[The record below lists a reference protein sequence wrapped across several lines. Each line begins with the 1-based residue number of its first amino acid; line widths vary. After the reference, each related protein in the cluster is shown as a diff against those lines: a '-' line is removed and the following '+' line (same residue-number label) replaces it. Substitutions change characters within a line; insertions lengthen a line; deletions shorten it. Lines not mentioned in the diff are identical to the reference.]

1 MLSRYAFLA
10 LILGITCN
18 ILVLSA
24 ENHIP
29 VTTRFTV
36 IPGPVNGV
44 MLEEDGHVLAIYGD
58 PRPEPVKAEMVLFTH
73 FRRDAAW
80 AGQRLVDQGAQAV
93 VPVGEVEF
101 FSGARDFW
109 ENYQTAYFHDY
120 AQQTSRILT
129 QPLPVDRSVKGG
141 DMIDWQGV
149 KIQVL
154 DTPGYTRGAVSY
166 LLELDGKR
174 IACVG
179 DLIYGQGRILDL
191 YSLQDAIDEPKTGG
205 YHGYAAR
212 AAQVIASLRAVRDWK
227 PDLLIPARG
236 PVIENPRQAI
246 DQLIERLQAVYENYL
261 SICALRWYWG
271 DDYIRG
277 LAGRVL
283 NTTKVDWMPMAET
296 LHQEPPA
303 WIIPI
308 QNTRVIISEAGAAFL
323 VDCGNR
329 RIAEEVKKLQA
340 GGRFQKVDGIYI
352 THYHDDHTDYAQ
364 QAAEEF
370 GCQVFFCPEQKE
382 ILTHPEAWRMPCL
395 TPNPIRS
402 YTVKPEG
409 STLRW
414 HEFELTFSYHPG
426 QTLYHGGLLVKK
438 DNGETIFFIGD
449 SFTPSGID
457 DYCLLNRNFLH
468 PGMGFFYCLN
478 VLKNMKPDYLLINQH
493 VVETF
498 RFSSEQIQFMLGAL
512 NRRAVLMKD
521 LFPWD
526 DPNYGIDEQWARLSP
541 YGIEAR
547 AGQPFDVQAVI
558 FNHSPVAREFRVTL
572 NLPDGWTCEDQTQVV
587 KVNPREESVVTR
599 TVTPPANAEGL
610 TVLTADVAF
619 GEVDLRQWTEV
630 LVNVEK

>member
-1 MLSRYAFLA
+1 M
-10 LILGITCN
+10 
-18 ILVLSA
+18 SA
-24 ENHIP
+24 ENPIS
-29 VTTRFTV
+29 VTTRLTV

-80 AGQRLVDQGAQAV
+80 AGQRLVDHGAKAV
-93 VPVGEVEF
+93 VPAGEVESF
-101 FSGARDFW
+101 TGAREFW

-129 QPLPVDRSVKGG
+129 RPLPVDRSVKGG
-141 DMIDWQGV
+141 DVIDWQGV

-154 DTPGYTRGAVSY
+154 DTPGYTREAVSY

-191 YSLQDAIDEPKTGG
+191 YSLQDAINEPKTGG

-212 AAQVIASLRAVRDWK
+212 AAQVIASLRAVRDWN
-227 PDLLIPARG
+227 PDILIPARG
-236 PVIENPRQAI
+236 PVIENPRSAI
-246 DQLIERLQAVYENYL
+246 GQLIERLQAVYENYL

-271 DDYIRG
+271 DDYIQG

-283 NTTKVDWMPMAET
+283 DTTKVDWMPMAET
-296 LHQEPPA
+296 LHKEPPA
-303 WIIPI
+303 WIVPI
-308 QNTRVIISEAGAAFL
+308 QNTRVIISGEDAAFL

-329 RIAEEVKKLQA
+329 NIAAEVKKLQA
-340 GGRFQKVDGIYI
+340 EGRFHTVEGIYI

-370 GCQVFFCPEQKE
+370 GCPVFFCPEQKE
-382 ILTHPEAWRMPCL
+382 ILTYPEAWRMPCL
-395 TPNPIRS
+395 TPNAIRS

-409 STLRW
+409 STIRW

-572 NLPDGWTCEDQTQVV
+572 NLPDGWTSGDQTKIV
-587 KVNPREESVVTR
+587 KVNPREESVVTM

>member
-1 MLSRYAFLA
+1 MPSRSTFLA
-10 LILGITCN
+10 IILPFTLLMPALGADRTIPITPQ
-18 ILVLSA
+18 L
-24 ENHIP
+24 
-29 VTTRFTV
+29 TV
-36 IPGPVNGV
+36 VPGPVNGV
-44 MLEEDGHVLAIYGD
+44 LLEENGRFLAIYGD
-58 PRPEPVKAEMVLFTH
+58 PRPEPAQAEQVLFTH

-80 AGQRLVDQGAQAV
+80 AGQRLVDQGAKAV
-93 VPVGEVEF
+93 VPAGEVES

-109 ENYQTAYFHDY
+109 EKYQTAYFHDY
-120 AQQTSRILT
+120 AQQTSRLLT
-129 QPLPVDRSVKGG
+129 RPVPVEQGVKGG
-141 DMIDWQGV
+141 DTIDWQGV

-179 DLIYGQGRILDL
+179 DLIYGNGQILDL

-212 AAQVIASLRAVRDWK
+212 AAQVIASLRAVRDWH

-246 DQLIERLQAVYENYL
+246 DTLIQRLQAVYENYL
-261 SICALRWYWG
+261 SICALRWYWK
-271 DDYIRG
+271 DDYIHG

-283 NTTKVDWMPMAET
+283 DTTQVDWMPMAET
-296 LHQEPPA
+296 LHEEPPA

-308 QNTRVIISEAGAAFL
+308 QNTRVIVSGEGAAFL

-329 RIAEEVKKLQA
+329 NIAAEVKKLQA
-340 GGRFQKVDGIYI
+340 EGRFQTVDGIYI

-370 GCQVFFCPEQKE
+370 GCPVFFCPEQRD

-395 TPNPIRS
+395 TPNAIRS

-409 STLRW
+409 STIRW

-438 DNGETIFFIGD
+438 DGGESIFFAGD

-468 PGMGFFYCLN
+468 PDMGFFYCLN

-498 RFSSEQIQFMLGAL
+498 RFSSQQIRFMIDAL
-512 NRRAVLMKD
+512 NQRVALMRE

-541 YGIEAR
+541 YGIAAR

-558 FNHSPVAREFRVTL
+558 FNHSPVNREFRITL
-572 NLPDGWTCEDQTQVV
+572 NLPGGWTSESQTKIV
-587 KVNPREESVVTR
+587 KINPREESVVTM
-599 TVTPPANAEGL
+599 TVTPPADAEGL
-610 TVLTADVAF
+610 NVLTADVAF
-619 GEVDLRQWTEV
+619 GEVDLRQWTEA
-630 LVNVEK
+630 LVKVEK

>member
-1 MLSRYAFLA
+1 MPSRYAFLA
-10 LILGITCN
+10 LILVITFN
-18 ILVLSA
+18 LPVLSA
-24 ENHIP
+24 ENPIHITP
-29 VTTRFTV
+29 RLTV
-36 IPGPVNGV
+36 VPGPVNGV
-44 MLEEDGHVLAIYGD
+44 LLEEDGHVLAIYGD
-58 PRPEPVKAEMVLFTH
+58 PRPEPVKSEKVLFTH

-80 AGQRLVDQGAQAV
+80 AGQRLVENGAQAV
-93 VPVGEVEF
+93 VPAGEVEF

-109 ENYQTAYFHDY
+109 EKYQTAYFHDY

-129 QPLPVDRSVKGG
+129 RPLPVDQSVKGG
-141 DMIDWQGV
+141 DAIEWQGV

-154 DTPGYTRGAVSY
+154 DTPGYTREAVSY

-191 YSLQDAIDEPKTGG
+191 YSLQDAINEPKTGG

-212 AAQVIASLRAVRDWK
+212 AAQVIASLRAVRDWN
-227 PDLLIPARG
+227 PDILIPARG
-236 PVIENPRQAI
+236 PVIENPRSAI
-246 DQLIERLQAVYENYL
+246 GQLIERLQAVYENYL

-271 DDYIRG
+271 DDYIQG

-283 NTTKVDWMPMAET
+283 DTTQVDWMPMAET

-438 DNGETIFFIGD
+438 DNGESVFFAGD
-449 SFTPSGID
+449 SFTPAGID

-468 PGMGFFYCLN
+468 PGTGFFYCLDA
-478 VLKNMKPDYLLINQH
+478 LKNLPTDTLLINQH

-498 RFSSEQIQFMLGAL
+498 RFSSEQIQFMIDAL
-512 NRRAVLMKD
+512 NKRTALMKE
-521 LFPWD
+521 LFLWD

-541 YGIEAR
+541 YGITAR
-547 AGQPFDVQAVI
+547 ARQPFDVQAVI
-558 FNHSPVAREFRVTL
+558 FNHSPVGREFRITL

-599 TVTPPANAEGL
+599 TVIPPANAEGL